1 MTQLISLIIDAI
13 EDVKGQ
19 NIVTLDVQLLTDVM
33 DTLIVASGTS
43 SRQVN
48 ALAEN
53 VVERGKQAGFQPL
66 GVEGKDSAEW
76 VLVDFGDVV
85 VHIMTPAT
93 RAFYELEK
101 LWSIRPDDMRAAHPT
116 RSEE

>member
-1 MTQLISLIIDAI
+1 MTQLTSLIIDAL

-19 NIVTLDVQLLTDVM
+19 NIVTLDVQRLTDVM

-53 VVERGKQAGFQPL
+53 VVERGKKAGFQPL

-76 VLVDFGDVV
+76 VLVDFGDVI

-101 LWSIRPDDMRAAHPT
+101 LWSIRPDDLRATHPA